1 MTIRHYQKRMMKMNH
16 SGTNDDRVQIFTP
29 IKAMRKKCLD
39 CCCGSPQEVKLCP
52 VRDCSLY
59 PYRLGKH
66 PKRTGTKGRINP
78 GLQKIHQIAGEEIAN
93 KRE

>member
-1 MTIRHYQKRMMKMNH
+1 MRHYQKRMVQMTSETK
-16 SGTNDDRVQIFTP
+16 DDHLQIFTP

-52 VRDCSLY
+52 VKDCSLY

-66 PKRTGTKGRINP
+66 PKRTGIKGQINP
-78 GLQKIHQIAGEEIAN
+78 GLQKFQRIAKGEIQN
-93 KRE
+93 KGE

>member
-1 MTIRHYQKRMMKMNH
+1 MMKMT
-16 SGTNDDRVQIFTP
+16 SETKDDHLQIFTP

-52 VRDCSLY
+52 VRDCALY

-66 PKRTGTKGRINP
+66 PKRTGTKGQINP
-78 GLQKIHQIAGEEIAN
+78 GLQKFQRVAKGEIAN